1 MSKLEG
7 PNAVAEARVTGPKPK
22 SSPVGLLAVMICVV
36 SVVVAGV
43 WWVRKHNP
51 TSEAVRGGPNARGGQ
66 APMVPVVSAKA
77 AKKDMPI
84 YLDGLGTVQAINLV
98 TVHVRVDGELKKVAF
113 TEGQDVGKGDILAQI
128 DPDPYQTTYD
138 QAVAKIT
145 QDQATLDNARLDLK
159 RYTTLAADKISSQQ
173 QFDTQKN
180 LVSQLEGLVGADK
193 AALSN
198 AAVQLNYATVRAPID
213 GRTGIRQVD
222 AGNIVHAND
231 TNGLVVITQLR
242 PIGVLFT
249 LQEQT
254 LWDIQQQMKQG
265 QLSVLVVDRDNT
277 NVLARGKLSVI
288 DNEIDTTT
296 ATIKL
301 KAVFPNDDLRLW
313 PGQFVNT
320 RLLLTTRKNA
330 TVVPAPVVQRGPDGA
345 YAFVIATNDVV
356 EVRKIT
362 VFPQFEGGLAVVE
375 SGLKPGEKV
384 VVDGQYKLQAG
395 SKVKQVTSTK
405 GLEEEPEP

>member
-1 MSKLEG
+1 MLKPDG
-7 PNAVAEARVTGPKPK
+7 PNPVAEAKATGLKPK
-22 SSPVGLLAVMICVV
+22 SSPVALLAVMICAVL
-36 SVVVAGV
+36 VVVAGV

-66 APMVPVVSAKA
+66 APTVPVVSAKA

-84 YLDGLGTVQAINLV
+84 YLDGLGTVQAISLV
-98 TVHVRVDGELKKVAF
+98 TVHVRVDGELKKVTF
-113 TEGQDVGKGDILAQI
+113 TEGQDVRKGDILAQI

-145 QDQATLDNARLDLK
+145 QDQATLDNAILDLK
-159 RYTTLAADKISSQQ
+159 RYTTLAADNISSQQ

-180 LVSQLEGLVGADK
+180 LVSQFEGLLGADK

-222 AGNIVHAND
+222 AGNIVHSND

-330 TVVPAPVVQRGPDGA
+330 IVVPAPVVQRGPDGA
-345 YAFVIATNDVV
+345 YAFVIKTNDVV

-362 VFPQFEGGLAVVE
+362 VYPQFEGGLAVVE